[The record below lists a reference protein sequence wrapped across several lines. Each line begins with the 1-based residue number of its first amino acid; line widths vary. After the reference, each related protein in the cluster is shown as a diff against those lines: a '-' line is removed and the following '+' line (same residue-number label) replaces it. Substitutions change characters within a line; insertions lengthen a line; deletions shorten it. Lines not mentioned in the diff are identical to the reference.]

1 MAVVTVCSGFG
12 AEEIKSVIAY
22 IFTPLICH
30 EAIGLDAMILSF
42 GMLNFKPAVLLSS
55 FSFIK
60 RLFSFSSLFAIK
72 VV

>member
-1 MAVVTVCSGFG
+1 MAAVTVCSDCG

-30 EAIGLDAMILSF
+30 EVIGLDAMILSF

>member
-1 MAVVTVCSGFG
+1 MAAVTVCSDFG

-22 IFTPLICH
+22 IFTPLICQ
-30 EAIGLDAMILSF
+30 EVIGLDAMILGF
-42 GMLNFKPAVLLSS
+42 GMLNFKPGILLSS

-60 RLFSFSSLFAIK
+60 RLFSFSSLSAIK